1 MCLPPSSQVYA
12 SGKMGDDYNRRRGA
26 MGFPVDYELELANSR
41 VAETWRKNIYIV
53 SKVFVIKISCE
64 SEGREIGF
72 FNGFLYCDNAPYVI
86 TCGHIMEFPDVTRY
100 LATTFDGTQLSS
112 RVELTPRFY
121 SLEAPDV
128 AVFEY
133 KCEVPP
139 HTPRPLPTEV
149 AIGQTVYVVGFKGMQ
164 EPQLTFTDG
173 IVAHY
178 DPFVDS
184 LISCTAY
191 ADNGFSGSPVF
202 NIYGFLVGMVHG
214 YHGTTI
220 NQVKLVPALEIH
232 RFLLSKN
239 LPGLGQR
246 LA

>member
-1 MCLPPSSQVYA
+1 
-12 SGKMGDDYNRRRGA
+12 MGDDYNRRRGA
-26 MGFPVDYELELANSR
+26 MGFPVDYELGLAHSR
-41 VAETWRKNIYIV
+41 VAETWREHIYTV

-64 SEGREIGF
+64 SGGREIGF

-86 TCGHIMEFPDVTRY
+86 TCGHIMKVQDVTRY
-100 LATTFDGTQLSS
+100 LATTFDGTQRSS
-112 RVELTPRFY
+112 RVELAPRFH

-133 KCEVPP
+133 TSGVPP
-139 HTPRPLPTEV
+139 HAPRPLPAEV

-178 DPFVDS
+178 NPFVDP

-191 ADNGFSGSPVF
+191 ADDVFSGSPVF
-202 NIYGFLVGMVHG
+202 NIYGFLVGMVQG
-214 YHGTTI
+214 CQGTTI
-220 NQVKLVPALEIH
+220 HLVKLVPALEIH
-232 RFLLSKN
+232 RFLLSKK

-246 LA
+246 LAQ